1 MPPEKFSPM
10 PLLKMLQ
17 LEQTVSDEPVPA
29 IMPEPLLTEVQLSRF
44 SFVVPVACSE
54 TKPPPAFPAATE
66 LLTVTLV
73 FPSAT

>member
-17 LEQTVSDEPVPA
+17 LEQTVSDGPSA
-29 IMPEPLLTEVQLSRF
+29 MMPEPLLTEVQLSRF
-44 SFVVPVACSE
+44 SFAVPLASQ

-66 LLTVTLV
+66 LLIVTLV
-73 FPSAT
+73 LLSAT